1 MSSVSSSDA
10 DAPRRKRRLTNDIK
24 ESLRELSVQLSL
36 LNHQVSGKLDLRDA
50 DLECLDLIT
59 RHGPLT
65 PSALAKRA
73 GMHPATMTG
82 VLDRLERGG
91 WISRDRDPNDRRA
104 VLIQARKDRAADVF
118 ALYSGMNSS
127 MDDIVSGYT
136 EAELQVLA
144 DFLTRTTSAGQE
156 ATKDLFGS

>member
-10 DAPRRKRRLTNDIK
+10 DDRRRKRRLTNDIK

-91 WISRDRDPNDRRA
+91 WISRDRDPSDRRA

-127 MDDIVSGYT
+127 MDDIVSGYS
-136 EAELQVLA
+136 EAELQILA
-144 DFLTRTTSAGQE
+144 DFLTRTTNAGQE
-156 ATKDLFGS
+156 ATKELFGG

>member
-1 MSSVSSSDA
+1 MSSVSSPDA
-10 DAPRRKRRLTNDIK
+10 DDRRRKRRLTNDIK

-65 PSALAKRA
+65 PSALSKRA

-91 WISRDRDPNDRRA
+91 WITRDRDPNDRRA

-136 EAELQVLA
+136 EAELQILA

>member
-1 MSSVSSSDA
+1 MSSVSSPDA
-10 DAPRRKRRLTNDIK
+10 DDRRRRRRLTTEIK

-59 RHGPLT
+59 RHGPLS

-73 GMHPATMTG
+73 GLHPATMTG
-82 VLDRLERGG
+82 VLDRLERGA
-91 WISRDRDPNDRRA
+91 WITRDRDTDDRRA

-118 ALYSGMNSS
+118 ALYSDMNSS
-127 MDDIVSGYT
+127 MDDIVGGYT
-136 EAELQVLA
+136 EAELEVLA
-144 DFLTRTTSAGQE
+144 DFLSRTTTAGRE
-156 ATKDLFGS
+156 ATSTLFTT